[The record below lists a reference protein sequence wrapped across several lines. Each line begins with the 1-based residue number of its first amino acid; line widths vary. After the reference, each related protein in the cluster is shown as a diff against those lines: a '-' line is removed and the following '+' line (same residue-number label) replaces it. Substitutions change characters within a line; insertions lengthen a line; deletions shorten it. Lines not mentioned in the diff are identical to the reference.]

1 LYGLSVRPDPDR
13 SHSRPGLHYINQLL
27 YFSSIELT

>member
-1 LYGLSVRPDPDR
+1 MVCLSDLIQTEVT
-13 SHSRPGLHYINQLL
+13 HGLHYINQLL